1 MKISLEVIDIN
12 QIEKAYIAGIID
24 GEGSIML
31 QKFHSNEHPSP
42 CVSIASTTLEL
53 LQWIKSTVGNGR
65 ITKKKNYN
73 NEKHK
78 DCYSYKINFIKIK

>member
-1 MKISLEVIDIN
+1 MIDIN
-12 QIEKAYIAGIID
+12 QIEKAYIAGIVD

-53 LQWIKSTVGNGR
+53 FQWIKSTVGNGR
-65 ITKKKNYN
+65 ITKKK
-73 NEKHK
+73 KAMSQQTVDK
-78 DCYSYKINFIKIK
+78 